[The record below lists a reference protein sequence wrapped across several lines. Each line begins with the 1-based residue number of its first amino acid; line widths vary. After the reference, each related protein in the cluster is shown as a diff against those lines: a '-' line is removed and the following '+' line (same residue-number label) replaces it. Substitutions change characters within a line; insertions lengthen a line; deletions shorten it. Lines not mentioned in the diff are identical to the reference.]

1 MNIGLHELEE
11 SKRGFCYVIDCCIFV
26 IVGGCCM
33 LVDMMNCVMIAGCL
47 LCAINGGKINLD
59 A

>member
-11 SKRGFCYVIDCCIFV
+11 SKRGFCSAIDCCIFV
-26 IVGGCCM
+26 MIDGCGM

-47 LCAINGGKINLD
+47 LGVMNGGKD
-59 A
+59 